1 MRRRD
6 LVALLG
12 AAITWPAGARGQ
24 QSIPE
29 IGFLSTGSSESDNIP
44 GRLIAFRKGLVEMGY
59 AEGQNVAIEYRWAE
73 SQYDRLPALAT
84 NLGDELLRLSRLA
97 DTHSANEF
105 RDQTSAAHGELIDIV
120 QRLAR

>member
-29 IGFLSTGSSESDNIP
+29 IGFLSTGSSESDDNLLKLDYVFTP
-44 GRLIAFRKGLVEMGY
+44 ASSRHRACPRRSKR
-59 AEGQNVAIEYRWAE
+59 AE
-73 SQYDRLPALAT
+73 
-84 NLGDELLRLSRLA
+84 
-97 DTHSANEF
+97 
-105 RDQTSAAHGELIDIV
+105 
-120 QRLAR
+120 